1 MFTNTNIHM
10 EIHLHHKHV
19 IYKLDNT
26 LLFTCYGKCDT
37 SKTNM
42 VLTIQY
48 SHNSIQN
55 RQKQDIH

>member
-1 MFTNTNIHM
+1 M
-10 EIHLHHKHV
+10 ETHLHHKHV
-19 IYKLDNT
+19 IDKLDNT